1 MHATYKHIVY
11 NHAEISQ
18 IMHSML
24 AQFCQ
29 YYSMQKYVATFMI
42 TSYVEFT
49 YVCTINPSL
58 LYPLSQDQGTTFW
71 VNQFEPLS
79 HLTQT
84 ATRILVASGSKQPP
98 PPPTSSS
105 SSSSSFKS
113 TPRLRPPQR
122 MASDPT
128 DLLAVSRSPAQNIL
142 KILKKNT
149 GGGRQRHH
157 RHSPLLCCQARGN
170 CSCGCYC
177 DSSLNILMGGG
188 GSGSTRQLFLPQVVS
203 SRTRKNNTLTI
214 AE

>member
-1 MHATYKHIVY
+1 
-11 NHAEISQ
+11 
-18 IMHSML
+18 
-24 AQFCQ
+24 
-29 YYSMQKYVATFMI
+29 MI
-42 TSYVEFT
+42 TFVEFT

-58 LYPLSQDQGTTFW
+58 LYPLSQDEGTTFW
-71 VNQFEPLS
+71 VSQFEPVN

-84 ATRILVASGSKQPP
+84 ATRIFVASGSPP
-98 PPPTSSS
+98 PLPSSS
-105 SSSSSFKS
+105 SSSSSFKL

-128 DLLAVSRSPAQNIL
+128 DLLAVSRSPAQNML
-142 KILKKNT
+142 KVLKKNT

-203 SRTRKNNTLTI
+203 SRKRKNNTLTI